1 MIRMHASLR
10 TLKQLLSPAV
20 VAVALIAAG
29 TTAAVAVQDAEGP
42 TTRPR
47 RAVPSGQVVRPYN
60 LLDDL
65 TAEQAAQLRALRGE
79 YLVKLREIEDEWH
92 AGSLAV
98 LTAEQRQRLDELE
111 AERRQEAAQRRAE
124 RRRQRQQQEPD
135 TAGDEGMNDDGGM

>member
-1 MIRMHASLR
+1 MNWMQKSKRALMP
-10 TLKQLLSPAV
+10 LLSPAI

-65 TAEQAAQLRALRGE
+65 SAEQEAQLRALRGD

-98 LTAEQRQRLDELE
+98 LTAEQRERLDELQ
-111 AERRQEAAQRRAE
+111 AERRQQAAQRRAE
-124 RRRQRQQQEPD
+124 RRRQQQEESGE
-135 TAGDEGMNDDGGM
+135 AEGGMNDDNGGM